1 MIKLVRENIDNIEP
15 EYGVLITSDS
25 NPTKAFIADFY
36 GDKEEAFNFLNDA
49 EVMGKDV
56 FSVYDPDIL
65 QKNSGYKPDSKGRC
79 YYHTYT
85 PDGDEYLQEV
95 RVINQEPIY
104 IR

>member
-36 GDKEEAFNFLNDA
+36 GDKEEAFNFLNDV

-56 FSVYDPDIL
+56 FDVYDPDIL

-79 YYHTYT
+79 YYHAYT
-85 PDGDEYLQEV
+85 PDGEEYLQEV

-104 IR
+104 IV